1 MFSDLRYGS
10 IVAYFLSQALSIIKD
25 GLEAE
30 QLKVMQ
36 HSTISRNF

>member
-10 IVAYFLSQALSIIKD
+10 IVAYFSYLKRCLYSN

-36 HSTISRNF
+36 HSTISP

>member
-10 IVAYFLSQALSIIKD
+10 IVAYSQALYIKD

-36 HSTISRNF
+36 HSTISP

>member
-10 IVAYFLSQALSIIKD
+10 IVAYFSYLKRSIIKD